1 MNVIPESEKS
11 HSVAMRTV
19 AANSKTGLHLVW
31 VFAGSLEASLDA
43 ATWLETTAALR
54 RQGWRVTLID
64 AGDQGL
70 HQVRG
75 VEVLSFPKPDTYLV
89 RQELFHRA
97 IVRYIRQHWDD
108 IDVVLFHQMSTPWM
122 LPLKA
127 RRGASGRK
135 RPLFVMDTRTVPMTV
150 VSLKD
155 RVRSLFDNGM
165 NRAANRWVDGQTA
178 ITSRMAEAVGIPP
191 QHLWGVWPSG
201 VNADQFASA
210 RQHHWPVDDEPIQ
223 LIYVGAIFQERNLM
237 GLCRAV
243 EAANAAGLPFEF
255 TIVGDGPEREALADC
270 AAGTEG
276 RIRVLPPVA
285 HAQVPDLLAQAHV
298 GVLPFPDE
306 PKFRVSSPIKL
317 FEYMAAG
324 MPILATRIV
333 CHTDVVGDIPI
344 AFWAEPNGDEGLYAA
359 LARCWQAREELRAMG
374 ERSAVTV
381 NDWTWTAAAHKLSD
395 ALTYG
400 LETAP
405 VEKSKSAAM
414 TTESMPHS

>member
-1 MNVIPESEKS
+1 MAIADGEARP
-11 HSVAMRTV
+11 
-19 AANSKTGLHLVW
+19 HLVW
-31 VFAGSLEASLDA
+31 VFADSLNASLDA

-64 AGDQGL
+64 EGDEGL

-89 RQELFHRA
+89 RQEIFHRS

-127 RRGASGRK
+127 RRVASGRK

-150 VSLKD
+150 VSFKD
-155 RVRSLFDNGM
+155 RVRSLFDNAM

-178 ITSRMAEAVGIPP
+178 ITVRMAEAVDISPN
-191 QHLWGVWPSG
+191 HLWGVWPSG
-201 VNADQFASA
+201 VNAEQFAHA
-210 RQHHWPVDDEPIQ
+210 RERHWPADGEPIQ

-243 EAANAAGLPFEF
+243 EAANAAGLSFEF
-255 TIVGDGPEREALADC
+255 TIVGDGPERADLADY
-270 AAGTEG
+270 AARTEG

-298 GVLPFPDE
+298 GVLPFPAE

-333 CHTDVVGDIPI
+333 CHTDVIGDTPI
-344 AFWAEPNGDEGLYAA
+344 AFWAEPNGDDGLYRA
-359 LARCWQAREELRAMG
+359 LTRCWQARAELREMG
-374 ERSAVTV
+374 GRSTKTV
-381 NDWTWTAAAHKLSD
+381 DNWTWDAAAHKLSS
-395 ALTYG
+395 ALMYG
-400 LETAP
+400 LEIAP
-405 VEKSKSAAM
+405 
-414 TTESMPHS
+414 TGESESTPMATDQMRV